1 MPVKR
6 SATPLTI
13 KQAYKNV
20 GSVPF
25 KKGNPGRP
33 KGAKDKGPI
42 PKNIRASVKAICQ
55 QVATKNHDTIEQA
68 LLNGIKA
75 SPAHADRYIK
85 LVAEYVDGR
94 PVDTMHLNAT
104 LVQEEIS
111 SAKDRLTKSI
121 GALSVSR
128 TQLGAAAPGSRLPWL
143 RHRSCA
149 VHLWNSLTASWI
161 SARRIASCAGMSV
174 GRIRTV
180 IFPGFREFTSSTP
193 ASSSFFTQV

>member
-6 SATPLTI
+6 SATPLTAR
-13 KQAYKNV
+13 QGYKNK

-33 KGAKDKGPI
+33 HGAKDKGPI

-55 QVATKNHDTIEQA
+55 QVALKNRDTIERA
-68 LLNGIKA
+68 LLNGISA
-75 SPAHADRYIK
+75 SPAHADRYVR

-111 SAKDRLTKSI
+111 SAKNRLTKSI
-121 GALSVSR
+121 STLATAAIRRR
-128 TQLGAAAPGSRLPWL
+128 TRRCPGRGRSLYLVRSYGYATGHAP
-143 RHRSCA
+143 C
-149 VHLWNSLTASWI
+149 I
-161 SARRIASCAGMSV
+161 SGI
-174 GRIRTV
+174 
-180 IFPGFREFTSSTP
+180 P
-193 ASSSFFTQV
+193 